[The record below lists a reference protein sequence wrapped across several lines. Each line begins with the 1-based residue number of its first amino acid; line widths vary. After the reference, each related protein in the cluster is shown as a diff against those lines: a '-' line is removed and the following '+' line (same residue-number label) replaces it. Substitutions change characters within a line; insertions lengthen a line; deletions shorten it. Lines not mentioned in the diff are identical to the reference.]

1 MRAGLLGFWAAA
13 KRRGYKQTR
22 SKRKNHASQIRN
34 WIPALTVGAALASV
48 PAVAQQQGVSGYS
61 SRGAVVAIHPYRH
74 HRLYNYAPQRTHRHT
89 AKTPDRL
96 PSTNNGDM

>member
-1 MRAGLLGFWAAA
+1 MRLKFAIGFA
-13 KRRGYKQTR
+13 
-22 SKRKNHASQIRN
+22 
-34 WIPALTVGAALASV
+34 ALTVGAALASV

-89 AKTPDRL
+89 DKNPGRIQ
-96 PSTNNGDM
+96 NNGDM